1 MGYTITISDGVNS
14 RTFVLADLLN
24 GLNEDKS
31 TDIFDWC
38 RNEIDRVDML
48 GLQVAHFG
56 AWSLNADY
64 LHFHY
69 IEGNITANELEKLTR
84 AIQAKNAY
92 GISTIHFEDESLR
105 AWSVWFDLH
114 LVTLDTHLQRLL
126 AATVLAVWE
135 KTDLDVM
142 KDGRMVLGDEPDYCP
157 IYSWA
162 KKLLEIVNQPDD
174 ENNDDEDDDE

>member
-24 GLNEDKS
+24 GLDEDHT

-38 RNEIDRVDML
+38 RNEREKVDML
-48 GLQVAHFG
+48 GLQTAHFG

-69 IEGNITANELEKLTR
+69 IEGNITANELKKLAV
-84 AIQAKNAY
+84 AIANQNTY
-92 GISTIHFEDESLR
+92 GISTIHFEDEALR

-126 AATVLAVWE
+126 AATVLAVCE

-142 KDGRMVLGDEPDYCP
+142 KDGRMVIGDEPDYCP
-157 IYSWA
+157 IFEPA
-162 KKLLEIVNQPDD
+162 KTLLAIVNMREY
-174 ENNDDEDDDE
+174 ENDGDEDDE